1 MGETYQ
7 LSRSGVAAL
16 CLQPSRKKLPSSSPE
31 LRSRHA
37 IRADRSSM
45 TFSREQRHL
54 SGNTLRGRNVSS
66 EDREKRYADERP
78 AWQRSLRSETVSS
91 RSGVRCRSRAHA
103 GTRNRTPERL
113 ETVSER
119 SERCQ
124 AGLSSASL
132 FSLSSLD
139 TFRPRR

>member
-16 CLQPSRKKLPSSSPE
+16 CLQPSRKKVPSSSPE

-66 EDREKRYADERP
+66 EDREKRDADERP

-91 RSGVRCRSRAHA
+91 RSGVRSEERRVGKEGRWRWAREQRKEEEQSR
-103 GTRNRTPERL
+103 R
-113 ETVSER
+113 V
-119 SERCQ
+119 
-124 AGLSSASL
+124 
-132 FSLSSLD
+132 
-139 TFRPRR
+139 